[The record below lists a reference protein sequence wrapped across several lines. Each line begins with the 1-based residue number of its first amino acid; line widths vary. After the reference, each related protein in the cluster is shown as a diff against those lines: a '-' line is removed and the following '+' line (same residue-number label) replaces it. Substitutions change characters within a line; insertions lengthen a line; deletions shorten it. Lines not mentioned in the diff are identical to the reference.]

1 MAGRGAG
8 FKLAAAPWVSS
19 SADAGEICHYLDII
33 GKERLQL
40 NIRPIF
46 VVAALALTACGGV
59 DSQTPSRAIAQ
70 RELTTVISAGKVQPK
85 ETRLIRES
93 TVEGRW
99 IYEYQ
104 ATYESEVK
112 KYTVFVHKDGRVEI
126 APGND

>member
-1 MAGRGAG
+1 M
-8 FKLAAAPWVSS
+8 
-19 SADAGEICHYLDII
+19 
-33 GKERLQL
+33 
-40 NIRPIF
+40 NISPFF
-46 VVAALALTACGGV
+46 VVVALALTACGAV

-70 RELTTVISAGKVQPK
+70 REVTTVISAGKVQPK

-93 TVEGRW
+93 TVAGGW

-126 APGND
+126 ALSND